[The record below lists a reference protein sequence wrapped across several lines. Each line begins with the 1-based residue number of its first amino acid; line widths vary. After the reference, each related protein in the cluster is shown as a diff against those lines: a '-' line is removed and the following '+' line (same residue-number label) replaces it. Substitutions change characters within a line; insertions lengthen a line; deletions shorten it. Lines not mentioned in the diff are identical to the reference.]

1 MSPSVAAVLYFACG
15 FPVAI
20 YLVTQRRPTLVKIV
34 VWSLLWPVFAGV
46 LLFRLVFPS
55 LEMRENARRLRIES
69 LAAEIE
75 RDAFDDDAM
84 AAVFE
89 FREVFYR
96 YAGLADAVS
105 TPLPD
110 LPDLHERCLA
120 RNNRVKLTIHA
131 ALARDEFVDAV
142 KTFPSASRRHAIAL
156 TELVGDAETRSLIA
170 DG

>member
-1 MSPSVAAVLYFACG
+1 M
-15 FPVAI
+15 
-20 YLVTQRRPTLVKIV
+20 YLVTRQRPTFVKIIL
-34 VWSLLWPVFAGV
+34 WSLFWPVFAGV

-75 RDAFDDDAM
+75 RDAFDDDAT

-105 TPLPD
+105 TPLPY

-120 RNNRVKLTIHA
+120 RNNRVKLRIHA
-131 ALARDEFVDAV
+131 ALARDEFVEAV
-142 KTFPSASRRHAIAL
+142 REFPADSRRHAIAL
-156 TELVGDAETRSLIA
+156 TELVRDTEARDRLANI
-170 DG
+170 